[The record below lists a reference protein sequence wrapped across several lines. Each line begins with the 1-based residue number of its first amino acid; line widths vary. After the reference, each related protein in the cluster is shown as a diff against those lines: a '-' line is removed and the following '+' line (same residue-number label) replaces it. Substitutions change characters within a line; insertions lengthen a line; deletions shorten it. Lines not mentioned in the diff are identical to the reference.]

1 MIKVH
6 VLPQSHQDLQ
16 YQTEG
21 SAAIDLRSAAA
32 QTFIEPGVI
41 AAIPTGLFIA
51 IPKGFAALVLPKSGQ
66 VLNKGLGVANA
77 PGLIDEDFR
86 GEIHVLA
93 ENLTAFP
100 IMLNKGERFAQLML
114 IPYVKAEFI
123 EVENLE
129 DTERGDGG
137 FGSTGVA

>member
-32 QTFIEPGVI
+32 QTFIEPGAI

-51 IPKGFAALVLPKSGQ
+51 IPKGFAALVLPKSGK
-66 VLNKGLGVANA
+66 VFNNGLGVANA

-93 ENLTAFP
+93 QNLTYQN
-100 IMLNKGERFAQLML
+100 ISIHKSERFAQLMF

-123 EVENLE
+123 EVESLE
-129 DTERGDGG
+129 ETARGEGG